1 MCELSWSAALSFLYI
16 CCMIL
21 MIAFFATCSSELALY
36 AMVNIFESSS
46 GILAHVL
53 AALLCLVLIAP
64 IRLPFGLR
72 IFVFLVSIVCLI
84 AYLVSLFLA
93 LRIPVLLYTN
103 FSFTS
108 PNLLLC
114 LYFPAAVCPFTVIS
128 VSSRSKYSIA
138 LPLSLLIPLGAYIF
152 GLVALEISTE
162 FVSNNPNKTLHEGA
176 FNPLYGIP
184 VAVSLFI
191 PSAFGAAMFHHFAV
205 NNLQIFFSTV
215 FPKIAPT
222 GTITYRLIV
231 SCGAAFACL
240 FGGYDVIA
248 IPLTVFCLV
257 TYALFHYSFF
267 RSALRD
273 NTVHTSLPFCS
284 CILTLLSICLAFA
297 ASWVFAIAAAIIFT
311 MVYLFLK
318 WSDND
323 VLSPDAVHG
332 HGSTYTAAL
341 ANLQALNSSNSPYR
355 PNILLLT
362 GNPASRPALVDF
374 AHAVTNGHT
383 ALYVAY
389 ILERKVGTENPLI
402 REKIERRIGEW
413 LESREVKAFP
423 IVMESET
430 RVSGS
435 ISLLQTV
442 GISAMRPNIVML
454 GMHTNFGRKNFA
466 AMNAFFQILVNEDT
480 GFDMSSAMGDYAIDD
495 EHIVDFVKS
504 IDVQSRDSRGSDRQ
518 HARGKHGSI
527 FSVFSQSVRKL
538 SHMTGV
544 ASRVSRDSPS
554 IEEQPENGIS
564 PTMQKKNMHNA
575 HTHVVEDKKNKRF
588 EVVGKH
594 NILNQGDMVVQ
605 LQKYRNW
612 IPGGTIDIW
621 WLQENGGLMLLLPHM
636 LTLPGSFLEDSK
648 LRVFTKATPITAKIN
663 DEHKAM
669 AALLRKFSIDSSD
682 VHMIE
687 GFDDPP
693 EQETIRQFKRMM
705 YIVSSESG
713 ERGSTNEDELH
724 ANIDTTKRL
733 AKVSELIREHS
744 KDANLVVI
752 NMPTPQRHGVS
763 AALFLG
769 WLHLLTRDLPPTL
782 LIKGNT
788 NVSSY

>member
-21 MIAFFATCSSELALY
+21 ITAFFATCSSELALY

-53 AALLCLVLIAP
+53 AALVCLVLIAP

-205 NNLQIFFSTV
+205 NNLQFPIFFSTV

-311 MVYLFLK
+311 VIYLFLK
-318 WSDND
+318 WSDD
-323 VLSPDAVHG
+323 VHG

-389 ILERKVGTENPLI
+389 ILERKIGTENPLI

-435 ISLLQTV
+435 ISLLQ
-442 GISAMRPNIVML
+442 
-454 GMHTNFGRKNFA
+454 
-466 AMNAFFQILVNEDT
+466 
-480 GFDMSSAMGDYAIDD
+480 
-495 EHIVDFVKS
+495 
-504 IDVQSRDSRGSDRQ
+504 
-518 HARGKHGSI
+518 
-527 FSVFSQSVRKL
+527 
-538 SHMTGV
+538 
-544 ASRVSRDSPS
+544 DSPS
-554 IEEQPENGIS
+554 IEEQPENGTS
-564 PTMQKKNMHNA
+564 PTMQKKNTHNT
-575 HTHVVEDKKNKRF
+575 HTHIVEDKKNKRF

-693 EQETIRQFKRMM
+693 EQETVRQFKRMM